1 MADDAH
7 VARVLRWLPFMRG
20 KRYVS
25 ISQYKSY
32 FQRISLQI
40 FSEHRDKVNF
50 FYDLRI

>member
-25 ISQYKSY
+25 ISQY
-32 FQRISLQI
+32 IQI
-40 FSEHRDKVNF
+40 ILPKDIITNF
-50 FYDLRI
+50 F